1 MGFNLASWAVHPLA
15 LLLIVGVALLAS
27 QTAVVVGHPTALVT
41 GTGSLGTKS
50 SRTRTLSTRAVTRPS
65 RYVSRIISRVKNR
78 SNKPVASRVIARF
91 STSWIIARVSTSWII
106 ARISTSWIIS
116 GITSTR
122 IVPRA
127 PTIPSRVVARI
138 YSSRII
144 AGISTIPSR
153 IIARLYISSLIVAR
167 TYILGWKDISAL
179 PWELCLRIW
188 IRFSVWRGFCF
199 WL

>member
-1 MGFNLASWAVHPLA
+1 MGLNLASWAVHPLA
-15 LLLIVGVALLAS
+15 LLLIVGVVLLAS

-50 SRTRTLSTRAVTRPS
+50 SRTRTLSTRTVTRPS
-65 RYVSRIISRVKNR
+65 RNVSRIISRVKNR
-78 SNKPVASRVIARF
+78 SNKPVV
-91 STSWIIARVSTSWII
+91 SWIIARVSTSWII
-106 ARISTSWIIS
+106 ARISSTWIIS
-116 GITSTR
+116 GITSAR

>member
-1 MGFNLASWAVHPLA
+1 MGLNLASWAVHPLA
-15 LLLIVGVALLAS
+15 LLLIVGVSLLAT

-50 SRTRTLSTRAVTRPS
+50 SR
-65 RYVSRIISRVKNR
+65 IISRVKNR
-78 SNKPVASRVIARF
+78 SNKTVASRVIARV
-91 STSWIIARVSTSWII
+91 STSWIIARVSTS
-106 ARISTSWIIS
+106 
-116 GITSTR
+116 
-122 IVPRA
+122 
-127 PTIPSRVVARI
+127 RVVARL
-138 YSSRII
+138 YPYRII

-179 PWELCLRIW
+179 PWKLCLR
-188 IRFSVWRGFCF
+188 IRFSVWRGFCL

>member
-78 SNKPVASRVIARF
+78 SNKPVASRVVARV
-91 STSWIIARVSTSWII
+91 STSWIIVRVSTSWII

-116 GITSTR
+116 RISSPWIISGIS
-122 IVPRA
+122 P
-127 PTIPSRVVARI
+127 
-138 YSSRII
+138 SRII

-167 TYILGWKDISAL
+167 TYILG
-179 PWELCLRIW
+179 
-188 IRFSVWRGFCF
+188 
-199 WL
+199 

>member
-78 SNKPVASRVIARF
+78 SDKPVASRVIARV
-91 STSWIIARVSTSWII
+91 STSWIIARVSTSWIK
-106 ARISTSWIIS
+106 ARVS
-116 GITSTR
+116 
-122 IVPRA
+122 
-127 PTIPSRVVARI
+127 PS
-138 YSSRII
+138 SII

-179 PWELCLRIW
+179 PWKLCLRIR